1 MLLSQLNS
9 TGWISRLIKVL
20 PVFFFR
26 PAGVR
31 FTGRP
36 PCFTQRGV
44 RGQDLS
50 LFTLLL
56 RPGGSKLE
64 HLVHLGYSNRKL

>member
-9 TGWISRLIKVL
+9 TGWNSRLIKVL
-20 PVFFFR
+20 PVFVFR

-36 PCFTQRGV
+36 LCFTQQGV

-50 LFTLLL
+50 PFTLLL
-56 RPGGSKLE
+56 RPGGSKLD